1 MNQIIDPEDYL
12 GLQYQK
18 FQSTIRQKAL
28 SDPKGYF
35 AIQQAVISS
44 LKTQLVKDMYKTIYN
59 FLRNGQSLGGDDIS
73 ESAIPPAE
81 KLGIVGMPTQLI
93 NQEALNITSTLNDF
107 IDDLVEKILPTN
119 YTKLAEAKTAIQAQK

>member
-1 MNQIIDPEDYL
+1 
-12 GLQYQK
+12 
-18 FQSTIRQKAL
+18 
-28 SDPKGYF
+28 
-35 AIQQAVISS
+35 
-44 LKTQLVKDMYKTIYN
+44 MYKTIYN

-73 ESAIPPAE
+73 ESAVPPAE

-119 YTKLAEAKTAIQAQK
+119 YTKLAEAKTANHPLFKIFLTYFF